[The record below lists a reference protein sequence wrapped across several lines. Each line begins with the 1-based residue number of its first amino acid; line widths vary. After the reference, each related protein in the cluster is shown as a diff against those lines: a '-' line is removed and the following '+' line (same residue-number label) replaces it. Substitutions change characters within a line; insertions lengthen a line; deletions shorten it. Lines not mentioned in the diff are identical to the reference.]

1 MPDRRRRGLVIL
13 LWAGFLYLL
22 ALVVVDAFI
31 DDCKP
36 ELRSSYLV
44 DVFRR
49 LRDTRDP
56 DVVCLGTSRF
66 GLAFSPEEVQA
77 EMRRLTG
84 DSELVVFNASISA
97 QDFHTADFTLRE
109 MLARGARPGLVVI
122 EINPETVARHNI
134 WLGGHVMPPIR
145 RKNLGLYLGELGQS
159 LDRIPN
165 LLADHA
171 YPLHRCRREIWKVY
185 AGDFL
190 ETKASK
196 VVRRANSARARK
208 GTPGKTR
215 ARLSTAKKQAYEKFL
230 EGNPNA
236 DSWART
242 LQGVGMIRKWLADYQ
257 VGGLPVWSLERLIRH
272 CRHRD
277 MIVVLSTAPVASA
290 QRGLYTP
297 EIEAAFQE
305 YCRHLQRD
313 YQCVLVDYR
322 DAVPDDCFFDNH
334 HVLIPQGSRP
344 FSRRLAA
351 EVLAPA
357 WLGHGEMHLAEAR
370 PR

>member
-1 MPDRRRRGLVIL
+1 MPDRKRRGLLIL

-22 ALVVVDAFI
+22 AQVVIDAFI

-36 ELRSSYLV
+36 ELRSPYLV

-49 LRDTRDP
+49 LRDTPDP

-66 GLAFSPEEVQA
+66 GLAFSPVEVQA

-84 DSELVVFNASISA
+84 DSELVVFNASIA
-97 QDFHTADFTLRE
+97 ARDFHTADFTLRE

-122 EINPETVARHNI
+122 EISPETVARHNT

-145 RKNLGLYLGELGQS
+145 RKNLGLYLAELGRAP
-159 LDRIPN
+159 DRIPN
-165 LLADHA
+165 LFADHA
-171 YPLHRCRREIWKVY
+171 YPLHRCRREIWTVY
-185 AGDFL
+185 ASGSP
-190 ETKASK
+190 KRS
-196 VVRRANSARARK
+196 ANAGHARER
-208 GTPGKTR
+208 TPGKPG
-215 ARLSTAKKQAYEKFL
+215 ASTAKKQAYDRFL
-230 EGNPNA
+230 QGTPDA
-236 DSWART
+236 DSRART
-242 LQGVGMIRKWLADYQ
+242 LDGLGMIRNWIADYQ

-277 MIVVLSTAPVASA
+277 ITVVLSTAPVASA
-290 QRGLYTP
+290 QRSLYTP

-322 DAVPDDCFFDNH
+322 DALPDNCFFDNH

-357 WLGHGEMHLAEAR
+357 WLGHGDTHLAVAK
-370 PR
+370 PQ